1 MIFNFVYIVEAG
13 LQLFDARTTGMHTVS
28 SIEEGE
34 PGARLTAEPKRPIR
48 SFESRLSQNS
58 DRIKGVPRTRIFRSN
73 AAFGYLRSLIWPLR

>member
-13 LQLFDARTTGMHTVS
+13 HSVIAAARF
-28 SIEEGE
+28 I
-34 PGARLTAEPKRPIR
+34 PRLTAEPKRPIR
-48 SFESRLSQNS
+48 SLESRLSQNS